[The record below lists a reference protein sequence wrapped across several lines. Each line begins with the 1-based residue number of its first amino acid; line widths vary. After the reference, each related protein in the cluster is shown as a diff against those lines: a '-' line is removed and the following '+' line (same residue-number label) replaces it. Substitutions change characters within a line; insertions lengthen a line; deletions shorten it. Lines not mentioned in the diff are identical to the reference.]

1 MSEAASAADVA
12 GAIVNRA
19 LRLVR
24 AAPRP
29 FASWLLL
36 AAGALLLFAALFA
49 LWAADALVDS
59 DGFTERAVR
68 ALDDDDVQQFVSNF
82 LVEELIE
89 QGDPGLIAARPLLE
103 AAVQAVIGT
112 AAFEQLYKTALLQTH
127 RALFSD
133 EPIVLQLVDAS
144 ISVEVTLAR
153 FNPELADSLPSLDS
167 AVIELAD
174 SEYVDTTLGIARGI
188 RFLAGA
194 LPLLA
199 LAAFAASWAIARGR
213 RRALM
218 RIGITTAIVA
228 AATIATL
235 DVGKAA
241 LEDFAGSDLRGAAA
255 AGVWDAFLGD
265 LRAWSFA
272 LGAAGLVVAAAS
284 SSRLAGLDPGE
295 VLLRAWTLAIAPTSN
310 VGRLARAVAAVVLG
324 WLALFRTDDLVT
336 VVVALG
342 GLTALYLGLMEL
354 MRLLWKERAATASDV
369 ARAAASADLR
379 SQLSPLVRLAALA
392 ALIAGGAVAVALLV
406 AGLGLLG
413 GDDEGRRV
421 TVCNGHASLCDR
433 PLNEVAFAA
442 THNSMSAASE
452 GWLFAS
458 HRDGIAEQ
466 LDDGVRG
473 LLIDVWFGYPSVTGV
488 ATELLGKDRDVMV
501 ELYGAEVVEARER
514 IAAGLGPL
522 EDRELY
528 LCHGFCEVGATPLR
542 EALQDIR
549 RFLGTNP
556 GEVIIVFIQDEA
568 PAEDIAA
575 AFADA
580 GLERYAYAHPGRAT
594 PWPTLGELV
603 GRNERLIV
611 MTENADRAPVPWLH
625 RGFELTQE
633 TPFAFHSVD
642 DLSCEPNRGA
652 PDAPLFLVNHWIEDI
667 APTPEDAELLNARDV
682 LLTRLRECAA
692 ERGLT
697 PNLVAVN
704 FYRSGDLFAVIDEV
718 NGVGG
723 ASE

>member
-1 MSEAASAADVA
+1 MSRA
-12 GAIVNRA
+12 GAA

-29 FASWLLL
+29 FVSWLLL
-36 AAGALLLFAALFA
+36 VAGALLLFAALFA

-59 DGFTERAVR
+59 DGFSERAVR
-68 ALDDDDVQQFVSNF
+68 ALDDEDVQRFVSNF

-89 QGDPGLIAARPLLE
+89 QGEPGLIAARPLIE

-112 AAFEQLYKTALLQTH
+112 PAFAQLYETALRQTH
-127 RALFSD
+127 SALFSD
-133 EPIVLQLVDAS
+133 EPIVLQLVDAA
-144 ISVEVTLAR
+144 IAVEVTVAR
-153 FNPELADSLPSLDS
+153 FNPDLAAELPSLDS

-174 SEYVDTTLGIARGI
+174 SEYVDSALGIARAI
-188 RFLAGA
+188 RFLSAV

-199 LAAFAASWAIARGR
+199 LAAFAGSCAIARGR
-213 RRALM
+213 RRALL
-218 RIGITTAIVA
+218 RIGLTVAIVA
-228 AATIATL
+228 ALTIVAL
-235 DVGKAA
+235 DAGKAA
-241 LEDFAGSDLRGAAA
+241 LEELAGGGLRGAAG

-272 LGAAGLVVAAAS
+272 LGAGGLVLAAAS
-284 SSRLAGLDPGE
+284 SSRLAGLDAGE
-295 VLLRAWTLAIAPTSN
+295 TLRRVWLLATAPQSN
-310 VGRLARAVAAVVLG
+310 AGRLVRAVAAVVLG

-336 VVVALG
+336 VVVAVA
-342 GLTALYLGLMEL
+342 GLAALYLGLMEL

-369 ARAAASADLR
+369 ARVATAPELR
-379 SQLSPLVRLAALA
+379 SQLSPVVRIAAFAAL
-392 ALIAGGAVAVALLV
+392 LAGGAAGVALLL

-413 GDDEGRRV
+413 GDDGGDRV
-421 TVCNGHASLCDR
+421 TVCNGHAALCTR

-452 GWLFAS
+452 EGWLFAA

-466 LDDGVRG
+466 LDGGVRG
-473 LLIDVWFGYPSVTGV
+473 LLIDVWFGFRSVTGV
-488 ATELLGKDRDVMV
+488 ATELLGKDRAAMV

-556 GEVIIVFIQDEA
+556 GEVLIVFIQDEA

-575 AFADA
+575 AVVEA
-580 GLERYAYAHPGRAT
+580 GLERYAYAHPGRDA

-603 GRNERLIV
+603 DRNERLIV
-611 MTENADRAPVPWLH
+611 MTEHAERAPVPWLH

-633 TPFAFHSVD
+633 TPFAFRSVD
-642 DLSCEPNRGA
+642 DLSCAPNRGA
-652 PDAPLFLVNHWIEDI
+652 ADAPLFLVNHWIEDV
-667 APTPEDAELLNARDV
+667 APTPKDAELLNAREV
-682 LLTRLRECAA
+682 LLPRLRECAA

-704 FYRSGDLFAVIDEV
+704 FYRSGDLFAVVDEI
-718 NGVGG
+718 NGVG
-723 ASE
+723 AAAE

>member
-1 MSEAASAADVA
+1 MSRA
-12 GAIVNRA
+12 GAA

-24 AAPRP
+24 TAPRP

-36 AAGALLLFAALFA
+36 VAGALLLFAALFA

-59 DGFTERAVR
+59 DGFSDRAVR
-68 ALDDDDVQQFVSNF
+68 ALDDEDVQRFVSNF

-89 QGDPGLIAARPLLE
+89 QGDPGLIAARPLIE

-112 AAFEQLYKTALLQTH
+112 AAFAQLYETALHQTH

-133 EPIVLQLVDAS
+133 EPIVLQLVDAA
-144 ISVEVTLAR
+144 IAVEVTVAR
-153 FNPELADSLPSLDS
+153 FNPELAADLPSLDS

-174 SEYVDTTLGIARGI
+174 SEYVDSALGIARAI
-188 RFLAGA
+188 RVLAA
-194 LPLLA
+194 LLPLLA

-213 RRALM
+213 RRALL
-218 RIGITTAIVA
+218 RIGLTVAIVA
-228 AATIATL
+228 AVTIVAL
-235 DVGKAA
+235 DAGKTA
-241 LEDFAGSDLRGAAA
+241 LEEFAGGGLRGAAA

-272 LGAAGLVVAAAS
+272 LGAGGLVLAAGS
-284 SSRLAGLDPGE
+284 SSRLAGLDAGE
-295 VLLRAWTLAIAPTSN
+295 TLRRVWQLATAPQSN
-310 VGRLARAVAAVVLG
+310 AGRLVRAVAAVVLG

-336 VVVALG
+336 VVVAVA
-342 GLTALYLGLMEL
+342 GLAALYLGLMEL

-369 ARAAASADLR
+369 ARVAAASELR
-379 SQLSPLVRLAALA
+379 SQLSPVVRIAALA
-392 ALIAGGAVAVALLV
+392 ALLAGGAAGVALLA

-413 GDDEGRRV
+413 GDDAGGRV
-421 TVCNGHASLCDR
+421 TACNGHAALCSR

-452 GWLFAS
+452 EGWLFAA

-466 LDDGVRG
+466 LDGGVRG
-473 LLIDVWFGYPSVTGV
+473 LLIDVWFGFRSVTGV
-488 ATELLGKDRDVMV
+488 ATELLGKDREAMV

-556 GEVIIVFIQDEA
+556 GEVLIVFIQDEA
-568 PAEDIAA
+568 PAGDIAA
-575 AFADA
+575 AFVEA
-580 GLERYAYAHPGRAT
+580 GLERYAYAHPGRDA

-603 GRNERLIV
+603 DRNERLIV
-611 MTENADRAPVPWLH
+611 MTENAERAPVPWLH

-633 TPFAFHSVD
+633 TPFAFRSVD
-642 DLSCEPNRGA
+642 DLSCVPNRGA
-652 PDAPLFLVNHWIEDI
+652 SDAPLFLVNHWIEDV
-667 APTPEDAELLNARDV
+667 APTPKDAELLNAREV
-682 LLTRLRECAA
+682 LLPRLRECAE

-704 FYRSGDLFAVIDEV
+704 FYRTGDLLAVIDEI
-718 NGVGG
+718 NGVG
-723 ASE
+723 AAPE